1 MKKLYVSD
9 VDGTLYRGKSE
20 GLSETGRELFIRLMQ
35 EGVGV
40 TVASGRNL
48 YGVYDLAASCGIT
61 LPVIAYNG
69 AVIYDFGKGKA
80 ERTFPIQPAD
90 AQGLFERFDRQK
102 IPYKTCVFRPQEER
116 CVTYLQN
123 RYRSPNWSERKKRIE
138 QGCEDAVHPQNG
150 LVYDEPFVDVPLSQ
164 LLEGECLYIGSSGE
178 QQAITAIYEQAKQ
191 MPGVSTVLHCSPYD
205 SRRWFVDIGSDQAGK
220 GKAAVALKQML
231 GAQQLVTFGD
241 NHNDIPMLLA
251 ADRSYVVPQAP
262 QEARQ
267 AATAVLEED
276 VDCVLQFIWK
286 EYRADKT
293 K

>member
-35 EGVGV
+35 EGVGL

-123 RYRSPNWSERKKRIE
+123 GYRSPNWSERKKRIE

-164 LLEGECLYIGSSGE
+164 LLEGECLYHRLQWG
-178 QQAITAIYEQAKQ
+178 TA
-191 MPGVSTVLHCSPYD
+191 SHHRHL
-205 SRRWFVDIGSDQAGK
+205 
-220 GKAAVALKQML
+220 
-231 GAQQLVTFGD
+231 
-241 NHNDIPMLLA
+241 
-251 ADRSYVVPQAP
+251 
-262 QEARQ
+262 
-267 AATAVLEED
+267 
-276 VDCVLQFIWK
+276 
-286 EYRADKT
+286 
-293 K
+293 

>member
-35 EGVGV
+35 EGVGL

-80 ERTFPIQPAD
+80 ERTFSIQPAD

-123 RYRSPNWSERKKRIE
+123 GYRSPNWSERKKRIE

-191 MPGVSTVLHCSPYD
+191 MLSENREVMDHLAEFLIKEETITGKEFMEIFHKYRLEQMERQVGMDVS
-205 SRRWFVDIGSDQAGK
+205 
-220 GKAAVALKQML
+220 
-231 GAQQLVTFGD
+231 D
-241 NHNDIPMLLA
+241 NTN
-251 ADRSYVVPQAP
+251 
-262 QEARQ
+262 E
-267 AATAVLEED
+267 
-276 VDCVLQFIWK
+276 
-286 EYRADKT
+286 
-293 K
+293 

>member
-35 EGVGV
+35 EGVGL

-116 CVTYLQN
+116 CVT
-123 RYRSPNWSERKKRIE
+123 
-138 QGCEDAVHPQNG
+138 
-150 LVYDEPFVDVPLSQ
+150 
-164 LLEGECLYIGSSGE
+164 
-178 QQAITAIYEQAKQ
+178 
-191 MPGVSTVLHCSPYD
+191 
-205 SRRWFVDIGSDQAGK
+205 
-220 GKAAVALKQML
+220 
-231 GAQQLVTFGD
+231 
-241 NHNDIPMLLA
+241 
-251 ADRSYVVPQAP
+251 
-262 QEARQ
+262 
-267 AATAVLEED
+267 
-276 VDCVLQFIWK
+276 
-286 EYRADKT
+286 
-293 K
+293 

>member
-35 EGVGV
+35 EGVGL

-80 ERTFPIQPAD
+80 ERTFPIQLAD

-123 RYRSPNWSERKKRIE
+123 GYRSPNWNRLWMCRCRSCWRESAYTSAPVGNSK
-138 QGCEDAVHPQNG
+138 P
-150 LVYDEPFVDVPLSQ
+150 
-164 LLEGECLYIGSSGE
+164 
-178 QQAITAIYEQAKQ
+178 
-191 MPGVSTVLHCSPYD
+191 SPPSM
-205 SRRWFVDIGSDQAGK
+205 SRQSRCRG
-220 GKAAVALKQML
+220 
-231 GAQQLVTFGD
+231 
-241 NHNDIPMLLA
+241 
-251 ADRSYVVPQAP
+251 
-262 QEARQ
+262 
-267 AATAVLEED
+267 
-276 VDCVLQFIWK
+276 
-286 EYRADKT
+286 
-293 K
+293 